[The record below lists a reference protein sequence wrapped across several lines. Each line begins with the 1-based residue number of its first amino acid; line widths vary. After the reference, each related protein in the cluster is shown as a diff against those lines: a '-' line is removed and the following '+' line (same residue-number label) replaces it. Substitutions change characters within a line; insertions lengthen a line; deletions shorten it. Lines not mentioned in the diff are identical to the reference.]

1 MSDLSPSTPPDEVRL
16 MIGEIVAAQGLR
28 GDVRMR
34 ILTHFPER
42 ILHLK
47 QIFLG
52 DEPQPRRLRATQ
64 IKGNVAILSLEGVS
78 SREAAEELRGV
89 PVRIALD
96 QAAPLA
102 EDEYFY
108 YQLIGLPVY
117 DEAGTMLGQLAEILE
132 TGANDVYVVRGGPGG
147 EILLPAIKSVILR
160 IDLEQGR
167 IIARPPAYFEE

>member
-1 MSDLSPSTPPDEVRL
+1 

-42 ILHLK
+42 IQKLNA
-47 QIFLG
+47 IFLG
-52 DEPQPRRLRATQ
+52 DEPQPRRLLAVHL
-64 IKGNVAILSLEGVS
+64 KGNVAILSLADVN
-78 SREAAEELRGV
+78 SRELAEELRGL

-96 QAAPLA
+96 QAAPLP

-108 YQLIGLPVY
+108 FQLIGLPVY
-117 DEAGTMLGQLAEILE
+117 DEAGTLLGNLAEILE
-132 TGANDVYVVRGGPGG
+132 TGANDVYVIRGGPGG
-147 EILLPAIKSVILR
+147 ELLLPAIKSVVLR

-167 IIARPPAYFEE
+167 IVVRPLEYYEE